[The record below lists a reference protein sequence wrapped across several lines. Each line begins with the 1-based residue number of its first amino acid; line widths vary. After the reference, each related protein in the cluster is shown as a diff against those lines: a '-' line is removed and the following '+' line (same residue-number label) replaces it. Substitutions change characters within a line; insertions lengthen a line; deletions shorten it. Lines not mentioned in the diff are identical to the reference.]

1 MRLRLHRFRH
11 LNGGD
16 SPRTAATQ
24 AKSTLVAASFCIFL
38 AQLDFFALNLAL
50 PKIASELRT
59 SPSSLQWVISAYMLS
74 LAAFLVPGG
83 RLGDILGRKRVLISG
98 VAIFGLGSLGGA
110 LAPNAEVLIAFRILQ
125 GIGSGIIFPLT
136 IAITSNAFPRGKV
149 IRAIGY
155 VYGIG
160 AVAKALGPPFG
171 GGITELVVWR
181 VVLLVNV
188 PLSVLAI
195 AVVAFGVR
203 ESRDPTTPRS
213 VDLPGLALVASGI
226 AMVTLAVDIA
236 DSWRPVATVGVA
248 VAGLLA
254 LAAFVWREQ
263 VARYALVKL
272 DLFRNRPYVIMT
284 LMGAVA
290 NIALTIGVFTSA
302 IYLQQGE
309 NYSPFISGLILL
321 AASAAS
327 GVAGPISGR
336 LGEHVDIPS
345 AITATTVLGGIGL
358 FLVSLGGGFASYLP
372 GLALFGFGYT
382 VGFSM
387 TNMGTQTVVARDRV
401 GEASGVNLATVIGIG
416 GIGVAAA
423 GTLIDVGTQNA
434 ELTRVIERILRWV
447 AASTIF
453 ASGFLLW
460 LHRRS

>member
-1 MRLRLHRFRH
+1 MICDQDITLAVPAAAIAVISAPSEDTVRLRLHRFRH

-171 GGITELVVWR
+171 RRDNRTGCLAGGAAGKCAVERPCDRGCR
-181 VVLLVNV
+181 VC
-188 PLSVLAI
+188 
-195 AVVAFGVR
+195 VR
-203 ESRDPTTPRS
+203 DRATPTTPRS

-236 DSWRPVATVGVA
+236 DSVAA
-248 VAGLLA
+248 VA
-254 LAAFVWREQ
+254 R
-263 VARYALVKL
+263 
-272 DLFRNRPYVIMT
+272 
-284 LMGAVA
+284 
-290 NIALTIGVFTSA
+290 
-302 IYLQQGE
+302 
-309 NYSPFISGLILL
+309 
-321 AASAAS
+321 
-327 GVAGPISGR
+327 
-336 LGEHVDIPS
+336 
-345 AITATTVLGGIGL
+345 
-358 FLVSLGGGFASYLP
+358 
-372 GLALFGFGYT
+372 
-382 VGFSM
+382 
-387 TNMGTQTVVARDRV
+387 
-401 GEASGVNLATVIGIG
+401 
-416 GIGVAAA
+416 
-423 GTLIDVGTQNA
+423 
-434 ELTRVIERILRWV
+434 
-447 AASTIF
+447 
-453 ASGFLLW
+453 
-460 LHRRS
+460 